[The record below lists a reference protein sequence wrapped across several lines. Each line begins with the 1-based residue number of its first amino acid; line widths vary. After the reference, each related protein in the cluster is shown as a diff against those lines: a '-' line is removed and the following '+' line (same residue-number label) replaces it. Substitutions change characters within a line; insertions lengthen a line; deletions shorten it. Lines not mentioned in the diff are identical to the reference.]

1 MNFCTVLNFEQTSK
15 TKQALIFEN
24 ISNVCLILPVNNIV
38 EILLKLALNTIQ
50 SINQATEQIGINL
63 TKNF

>member
-1 MNFCTVLNFEQTSK
+1 
-15 TKQALIFEN
+15 
-24 ISNVCLILPVNNIV
+24 VNNIV

-63 TKNF
+63 TKQF